1 MPQGDLARCSRL
13 HDKPLVALRAP
24 WVSWASYRASLG
36 PRSDPCGP
44 SRPNRPWRTHVPDGP
59 RAGWGGALRGLFAP
73 KPSAIAG
80 RAKARG
86 QTGPWHPK
94 GPPGLLRESL
104 RGFRPV
110 RWVGSGK
117 PPKRTSDSPTT
128 PWSPSAASHRV
139 RQSPMDP
146 AGGWGTCGG
155 PLRFFVR
162 LLVCVGPYGSKRPAG
177 PSAVESRAA
186 VRGSAS

>member
-36 PRSDPCGP
+36 RDRTPGRPRDPIDLGGP
-44 SRPNRPWRTHVPDGP
+44 MCPMGP
-59 RAGWGGALRGLFAP
+59 EWLGWCASGPFAP

-110 RWVGSGK
+110 RWVGGGK